1 MIIGE
6 VMDNN
11 AVSFVFKDA
20 EQALVWSA
28 EVLRRR
34 RLPALSKVW
43 DEVLA
48 EAEFVARAWEGE
60 KLEHLPSSPLDRLDL
75 ALKVERALDTLSA
88 LDNQAALLLRLW
100 AWGDWADEARLRR
113 ALAMQEKLRREG
125 VRVRVSYRYS
135 YSQLGILLGCDKKVA
150 WRRVQD
156 ALGRLDSF
164 LAAGGLV
171 QLGGFGVR
179 FGEHLDNFK
188 KDVQIA
194 DFKRY
199 DEDLS

>member
-1 MIIGE
+1 MLIVLASCEWLGQQE
-6 VMDNN
+6 EELRMVCDENGMQ
-11 AVSFVFKDA
+11 AFVFRDA

-60 KLEHLPSSPLDRLDL
+60 KQHYLPTSPLDRLDV
-75 ALKVERALDTLSA
+75 ALKVEKVMDALA
-88 LDNQAALLLRLW
+88 VLDGEAAVILRLW
-100 AWGDWADEARLRR
+100 AWGDWADEGRLRR

-125 VRVRVSYRYS
+125 IRVRVSYRYS

-150 WRRVQD
+150 WRRVRE
-156 ALGRLDSF
+156 AL
-164 LAAGGLV
+164 A
-171 QLGGFGVR
+171 QL
-179 FGEHLDNFK
+179 
-188 KDVQIA
+188 
-194 DFKRY
+194 
-199 DEDLS
+199 